1 MENAVRALYI
11 AAGVLIGIMVLS
23 LGISLYSSLNGFV
36 EDINQDLVNAQIL
49 EFNEKYLKY
58 VNIDLT
64 IHDLVTVA
72 NTAFENNRNSDYYV
86 RVIIGSTE
94 IQNEINEKSALLL
107 ENNLDKT
114 YKCGSEDIL
123 IDSNTGRVCNIT
135 FHEIVE
141 DED

>member
-11 AAGVLIGIMVLS
+11 AAGVLIGIMMLS

-36 EDINQDLVNAQIL
+36 EDINQDLANAQII
-49 EFNEKYLKY
+49 EFNEKYFKY

-64 IHDLVTVA
+64 IHDVVTAA
-72 NTAFENNRNSDYYV
+72 NIAFENNRNSEYYV
-86 RVIIGSTE
+86 RVKIGSNE
-94 IQNEINEKSALLL
+94 IQNEINEKSASLL
-107 ENNLDKT
+107 ENSLDKT
-114 YKCGSEDIL
+114 YKCRSEDIL